1 MPHAEA
7 FTGIGR
13 SSGTPSPFEVV
24 MPPGLVVGGVVLS
37 DQVKSLDRRIRQID
51 VVEKALSDIVNQVLA
66 KIAPLLSLRF

>member
-1 MPHAEA
+1 
-7 FTGIGR
+7 
-13 SSGTPSPFEVV
+13 
-24 MPPGLVVGGVVLS
+24 VVGGVVLS